1 MIVLNDVS
9 KSFGKKSVLSH
20 VSLTINPGEFVCV
33 VGPSGAG
40 KSTLIHLLIGGEQ
53 VSEGRIEVDGVE
65 LRDIPPPVLQLY
77 RRRIG
82 VVFQDYKLIA
92 HRTVAENIAFPLEV
106 CGVADAEID
115 RRVTELLGQMS
126 LTEKAS
132 SLPDELSGGEKART
146 AIARA
151 IVHQPLVLLAD
162 EPTGNLDPVQS
173 LMILKLFQEIHRSG
187 TTVLV
192 ATHDSTLVETLQT
205 RVILLENGKVMR
217 DAAGGY
223 PQQSAKHDL
232 LKEVE
237 KPAVSAQ
244 APVPSAPSDGSKKK
258 VKVTMIHS

>member
-1 MIVLNDVS
+1 MIVLSDVS

-40 KSTLIHLLIGGEQ
+40 KSTLIHLLIGGET
-53 VSEGRIEVDGVE
+53 VTSGRIEVDGVE

-106 CGVADAEID
+106 CGVADAEIG
-115 RRVTELLGQMS
+115 RRVTELLQQMGLS
-126 LTEKAS
+126 EKAA

-151 IVHQPLVLLAD
+151 IVHHPLVLLAD
-162 EPTGNLDPVQS
+162 EPTGNLDPNQS
-173 LMILKLFQEIHRSG
+173 LMILRLFQEIHRSG
-187 TTVLV
+187 TTVVV
-192 ATHDSTLVETLQT
+192 ATHDSALVEHLQT
-205 RVILLENGKVMR
+205 RVILLENGTVTR

-223 PQQSAKHDL
+223 PQEQAKHDL
-232 LKEVE
+232 LKEEE
-237 KPAVSAQ
+237 KPVSTPKEST
-244 APVPSAPSDGSKKK
+244 PVSSDSTKKK
-258 VKVTMIHS
+258 EKVTMMHS